1 MARINIQTAQVT
13 TGAGTWHELT
23 DITGPFGIAPNT
35 AEVQLTIGHTVPST
49 SVSVVLPVGVS
60 FELLQPVSGPVYVM
74 TAGAGRVD
82 WYAA

>member
-13 TGAGTWHELT
+13 TSAGTWHELENVV
-23 DITGPFGIAPNT
+23 GPFGIAPNS
-35 AEVQLTIGHTVPST
+35 AIVQLTIGHEVPST
-49 SVSVVLPVGVS
+49 SVSVVLPIGVS

-82 WYAA
+82 WYAS

>member
-1 MARINIQTAQVT
+1 MARINIQTAHVT
-13 TGAGTWHELT
+13 TGAGTWHELEN
-23 DITGPFGIAPNT
+23 ITGPFGIAPNS
-35 AEVQLTIGHTVPST
+35 AIVQLTIGHAVPST